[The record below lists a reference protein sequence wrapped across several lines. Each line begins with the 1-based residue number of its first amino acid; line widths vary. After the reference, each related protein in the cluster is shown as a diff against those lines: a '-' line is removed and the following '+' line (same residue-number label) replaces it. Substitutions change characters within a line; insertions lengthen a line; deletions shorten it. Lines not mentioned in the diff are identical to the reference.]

1 MKILIGTTN
10 RAKAEAFSRQ
20 LEGYPAELLT
30 LSDLG
35 VQKHPD
41 EDGKNPMENA
51 MIKAA
56 YYGQFHDPVITEDS
70 ALYFMELPMDDPR
83 QPGLFVRRAPDGHEM
98 TDEEMTEHYAA
109 LAHSLGGRVTAYW
122 LDGYAVYRDGKVTG
136 FMNEDDA
143 VNSVYAFYLV
153 DKPHENG
160 HDGWPIDRL
169 SVDIKTGRYLTE
181 QAWGSELDAREQ
193 TVLRD
198 YQKKL
203 SEFYAQALGLK
214 EKRNDHDHSCL

>member
-10 RAKAEAFSRQ
+10 PAKAKVFAKQ
-20 LEGYPAELLT
+20 LGGYPVKLLT
-30 LSDLG
+30 LTDLG
-35 VQKHPD
+35 IQKHPD

-70 ALYFMELPMDDPR
+70 ALYIKELPMDDPR

-98 TDEEMTEHYAA
+98 TDAEMTEYYAA

-122 LDGYAVYRDGKVTG
+122 LDGYAICKDGKVTG
-136 FMNEDDA
+136 FMDA
-143 VNSVYAFYLV
+143 ELGEVYAFYLV
-153 DKPHENG
+153 DTPHPDC
-160 HDGWPIDRL
+160 HDGWPIDRI
-169 SVDIKTGRYLTE
+169 SVDIKTGRYLTDR
-181 QAWGSELDAREQ
+181 ELGNPTASKEE
-193 TVLRD
+193 TVILS

-203 SEFYAQALGLK
+203 SEFYVQALGLK
-214 EKRNDHDHSCL
+214 